1 MEGEIKSFLRAW
13 SILLSSLCYC
23 YFIAF
28 KIPKGKLRFIFLL
41 PCFFLFTIFP
51 LSFSSVI
58 LKGIISYF
66 ITYVGNFKLLLFSY
80 DLGPLSDCLHNPTT
94 KLDKQKGDPPI
105 KITSLIRF
113 ILVAIFPMKI
123 KDPISKKQKTK
134 KVIPLTIWH
143 EALLFSILS
152 TYYYAYKRKLHSCV
166 IWISYCGIMYLFLD
180 VIVVI
185 CNKLAKVILDVE
197 LHPPFDEPY
206 LSTSLQDFWS
216 RRWNLMVT
224 DVLRH
229 TIYVP
234 MRVFLS
240 KDNVRQQKVLI
251 PSVMTVFLVSG
262 LIHELIFYYLTFVN
276 PTWEVTCFFGLNGIL
291 VILESYLKRNLGRKL
306 RLHWALSG
314 PLSLGL
320 VMGTGYLLFF
330 PPFLRNQVDVRIAEE
345 AKALFKFIG
354 SQLF

>member
-1 MEGEIKSFLRAW
+1 
-13 SILLSSLCYC
+13 
-23 YFIAF
+23 
-28 KIPKGKLRFIFLL
+28 
-41 PCFFLFTIFP
+41 
-51 LSFSSVI
+51 
-58 LKGIISYF
+58 
-66 ITYVGNFKLLLFSY
+66 
-80 DLGPLSDCLHNPTT
+80 
-94 KLDKQKGDPPI
+94 
-105 KITSLIRF
+105 
-113 ILVAIFPMKI
+113 
-123 KDPISKKQKTK
+123 
-134 KVIPLTIWH
+134 
-143 EALLFSILS
+143 
-152 TYYYAYKRKLHSCV
+152 
-166 IWISYCGIMYLFLD
+166 MYLFLD

-185 CNKLAKVILDVE
+185 CNKLAKAILDVE

-240 KDNVRQQKVLI
+240 KNNVRQQKVLI

-262 LIHELIFYYLTFVN
+262 LIHELIFYYLTFVS

-291 VILESYLKRNLGRKL
+291 VILESYLKKNLGHKL

-345 AKALFKFIG
+345 AQALFKFIG